1 LHIREKY
8 FKSINCILRHILLS
22 FTRLGRYKKST
33 LGQQCYDV
41 KNDKESLIVKVGGA
55 FGTLLGKLYSKS
67 KPYAKKSAVFVAEKA
82 YDGLGKLT
90 GNPTCKEQEKT
101 VYVSD
106 VAKGILIS
114 VVKKHGTPDMTDKA
128 KYENLLS
135 DYFAEDWKRE
145 KNALVAAMNF
155 GIVSDIIKILKVADK
170 EDLRKLSNRL
180 DHDFGISKDI
190 AIWAVDAW
198 YSALKHADK

>member
-1 LHIREKY
+1 
-8 FKSINCILRHILLS
+8 
-22 FTRLGRYKKST
+22 
-33 LGQQCYDV
+33 
-41 KNDKESLIVKVGGA
+41 
-55 FGTLLGKLYSKS
+55 
-67 KPYAKKSAVFVAEKA
+67 
-82 YDGLGKLT
+82 
-90 GNPTCKEQEKT
+90 
-101 VYVSD
+101 
-106 VAKGILIS
+106 
-114 VVKKHGTPDMTDKA
+114 
-128 KYENLLS
+128 LS